1 MLEGSCELNGGG
13 CWGLAGSAADSSAG
27 RACAGGLRS
36 DASRSSSDYI
46 VGDDIEGNQADY
58 GMKMTDSFDLTFV
71 NNSARDI
78 DVTSDYSTQRHVSFN
93 PTALTGNKVDQ
104 DLYMFNSNNI
114 TAKNNAGAS
123 ACARCAPAHS
133 AGSSLTPALCCAAFQ

>member
-1 MLEGSCELNGGG
+1 
-13 CWGLAGSAADSSAG
+13 
-27 RACAGGLRS
+27 
-36 DASRSSSDYI
+36 
-46 VGDDIEGNQADY
+46 
-58 GMKMTDSFDLTFV
+58 MKMTDSFDLTFV